1 MSEFSSNLPRLLDI
15 KNDFVFKQVFGV
27 EKNKNVLI
35 SFLNAILR
43 GRPRVLDVELTN
55 TESAKLV
62 KNGIGIR
69 LDVKAKIAENTFADI
84 EIQCRNTNDIPE
96 RAIQYL
102 ARMLNENPSKSGK
115 QQDYAYPKVIGI
127 WILAQNVTDRKSAVS
142 EASMVFHKNDR
153 DDYQIMSDKAR
164 VFFIELNKFKPTK
177 PDRKNMLDLWL
188 SFLKNP
194 ENAELQHVDEAVD
207 QAFETLEFVSSD
219 KKMRDYYITREET
232 KRDIDSAFIN
242 SIRVAEMKGFV
253 DGKAEGIA
261 EGRVEG
267 KKEAALNMKAD
278 GVPVSVI
285 AKYLGL
291 TEREIEKLLCN

>member
-1 MSEFSSNLPRLLDI
+1 MSEFSNNLPRLLDI

-35 SFLNAILR
+35 SFLNAVLR
-43 GRPRVLDVELTN
+43 GKPKVLDVELTN

-102 ARMLNENPSKSGK
+102 ARMLTENSAKSGK
-115 QQDYAYPKVIGI
+115 QQDYSYPKVIGI

-194 ENAELQHVDEAVD
+194 ENAELQHVDEDVD

-242 SIRVAEMKGFV
+242 SIRVAKMEGLV
-253 DGKAEGIA
+253 EGRAEGI
-261 EGRVEG
+261 VS
-267 KKEAALNMKAD
+267 KTKEAALNMKAS
-278 GVPVSVI
+278 GLPVSVI

-291 TEREIEKLLCN
+291 TAQEIEKLLDN